1 MDIKIHSIH
10 FDADK
15 KLVYFEV
22 IDSSAKKYPIENG
35 YEMLIN
41 GISDR
46 IVYLILRFEID
57 KICIEGLSFMAK
69 SSVRDVIDGLQ
80 WNVRCT
86 ISRQFQEILVGII
99 PVKSWRNWFL
109 SPDERKKKK
118 KKCPTIKDITFFN
131 LPDSVRKKFILYVEE
146 ENLNFDALY
155 DLGDSY
161 AMGIYRLSLNEG

>member
-1 MDIKIHSIH
+1 
-10 FDADK
+10 
-15 KLVYFEV
+15 
-22 IDSSAKKYPIENG
+22 
-35 YEMLIN
+35 MLIN

-118 KKCPTIKDITFFN
+118 NCKNGLKNVTFFN
-131 LPDSVRKKFILYVEE
+131 LPDDIQKEFILYVEE
-146 ENLNFDALY
+146 EKLKWDSLY

-161 AMGIYRLSLNEG
+161 AMGMYRLSLNEG